1 MGQRHPMLTCMLQC
15 CAQCYVASSLST
27 QTFCKFYR
35 GCWQRETYLKGDSGG
50 QMHMDKECP
59 FSSVTDYGRVWMKGA
74 RQQALE
80 CFGITTSLG
89 GRRIWI
95 RSAPSAVSLITAEF
109 GWRVPGSK
117 PWSVFSITVSMDAGV
132 GVCRHVFICQKWE
145 SGLEEQGVLSF
156 CTAARLDPF
165 LAAAP

>member
-89 GRRIWI
+89 GRCIWI

-109 GWRVPGSK
+109 GWRVWMKQALECFSITTSLHWLRQSLDEEFGWSK
-117 PWSVFSITVSMDAGV
+117 PWSVLALLPLWGADAYG
-132 GVCRHVFICQKWE
+132 
-145 SGLEEQGVLSF
+145 
-156 CTAARLDPF
+156 
-165 LAAAP
+165 